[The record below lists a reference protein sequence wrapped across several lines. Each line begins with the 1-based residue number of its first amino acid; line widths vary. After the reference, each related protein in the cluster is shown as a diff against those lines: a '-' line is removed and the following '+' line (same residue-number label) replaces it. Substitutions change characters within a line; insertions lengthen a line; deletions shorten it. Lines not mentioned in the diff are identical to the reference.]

1 MGTFLR
7 MMKNASILIV
17 AFFLLSCDHGLAPP
31 PSVEPGFGGIVY
43 FEKGTWP
50 SSDSLINLWVFASQV
65 YPLDSVKVYQGLF
78 SNPPTVFLLSVFA
91 ADIRPNTDSV
101 SYSFQLPVATYKYVG
116 VIQQIAVDLNIHN
129 LRVVGLYGT
138 TDVPPLPIPVIVND
152 GEFTSGITF
161 KVNFRKPPPQPF

>member
-7 MMKNASILIV
+7 MMKSALILIV
-17 AFFLLSCDHGLAPP
+17 ALCLLSCDHGLAPP

-50 SSDSLINLWVFASQV
+50 SSDSLVNLWVFASEV
-65 YPLDSVKVYQGLF
+65 YPLDSAKVYQGLF
-78 SNPPTVFLLSVFA
+78 SNPPTVFLLPVFA

-101 SYSFQLPVATYKYVG
+101 SYTFKLPVATYKYVG
-116 VIQQIAVDLNIHN
+116 VIQQVALDLNIHN

-138 TDVPPLPIPVIVND
+138 TDSPPLPIPVIVND

-161 KVNFRKPPPQPF
+161 RVNFRIPPPQPF